1 MANKLDRIE
10 KDIEKTKAKIAE
22 LQKQLRELEA
32 AKTEQEN
39 LQIIQLVRGLN
50 MKPEEFAAFLR
61 GGALQTA
68 PAPQPDFEQE
78 DNAHEEYEHSRV
90 YRDTGR
96 RALPDGLFHPRVCR
110 WH

>member
-10 KDIEKTKAKIAE
+10 KDIEKTKDKIAA

-50 MKPEEFAAFLR
+50 MTPQEFAAFVR
-61 GGALQTA
+61 GGALQA
-68 PAPQPDFEQE
+68 PPAPQPEFEQE
-78 DNAHEEYEHSRV
+78 GNADEE
-90 YRDTGR
+90 
-96 RALPDGLFHPRVCR
+96 
-110 WH
+110 